1 MLDKNSETIKTMFNE
16 LAPKY
21 DRMNTL
27 ISFCL
32 HKVIKQKSVNLIPIS
47 LQSKCLDLCC
57 GTGDIADMLVQKN
70 NVENVLGLDF
80 STKMLEIA
88 NHKQHS
94 EKIIFQ
100 EGDCTNIPCE
110 DEYFNICTMAF
121 GLRNIQ
127 DYEKA
132 ISEINRVLCQ
142 GGYFMHLD
150 IFKGNKFINWI
161 FDKTAY
167 LLAYIFSKNPNSYKY
182 LIKSKNDFFSP
193 DELIIEVE
201 KLGFCC
207 TKKRTWLFGM
217 ISAQLYCKK

>member
-1 MLDKNSETIKTMFNE
+1 MLDKNADTIQNMFNE

-32 HKVIKQKSVNLIPIS
+32 HKFVKQKSVNLIPIP

-57 GTGDIADMLVQKN
+57 GTGDIADMLAQKN

-88 NHKQHS
+88 NHKKHS
-94 EKIIFQ
+94 KKITFQ
-100 EGDCTNIPCE
+100 EGDCTNIPCK

-132 ISEINRVLCQ
+132 IIEINRVVCQ

-161 FDKTAY
+161 FDKTAS
-167 LLAYIFSKNPNSYKY
+167 LLAFIFSKNPNSYKY
-182 LIKSKNDFFSP
+182 LIDSKNDFFSP
-193 DELIIEVE
+193 DELITEVE

-217 ISAQLYCKK
+217 ISAQLFCKK

>member
-1 MLDKNSETIKTMFNE
+1 MLDKNADTIQNMFNE

-32 HKVIKQKSVNLIPIS
+32 HKFVKQKSVNLIPIP
-47 LQSKCLDLCC
+47 LRSKCLDLCC
-57 GTGDIADMLVQKN
+57 GTGDIADMLAQKN

-88 NHKQHS
+88 NHKKHS
-94 EKIIFQ
+94 KKITFQ
-100 EGDCTNIPCE
+100 EGDCTNIPFQN
-110 DEYFNICTMAF
+110 DTFDICTMAF
-121 GLRNIQ
+121 GLRNIK
-127 DYEKA
+127 DYQKS
-132 ISEINRVLCQ
+132 ITEIYRILKKD
-142 GGYFMHLD
+142 GYFLHLD

-161 FDKTAY
+161 FDKTAS
-167 LLAYIFSKNPNSYKY
+167 LLAFIFSKNPNSYKY
-182 LIKSKNDFFSP
+182 LIDSKNDFFSP
-193 DELIIEVE
+193 DELITEVE

-217 ISAQLYCKK
+217 ISAQLFCKK

>member
-1 MLDKNSETIKTMFNE
+1 MLDKNADTIKNMFNE

-57 GTGDIADMLVQKN
+57 GTGDIADMLAQKN

-88 NHKQHS
+88 NHKKHS
-94 EKIIFQ
+94 KKITFQ
-100 EGDCTNIPCE
+100 EGDCTNIPCK

-132 ISEINRVLCQ
+132 IIP
-142 GGYFMHLD
+142 F
-150 IFKGNKFINWI
+150 
-161 FDKTAY
+161 
-167 LLAYIFSKNPNSYKY
+167 
-182 LIKSKNDFFSP
+182 
-193 DELIIEVE
+193 
-201 KLGFCC
+201 
-207 TKKRTWLFGM
+207 
-217 ISAQLYCKK
+217 

>member
-1 MLDKNSETIKTMFNE
+1 MLDKNADTIQNMFNE

-32 HKVIKQKSVNLIPIS
+32 HKFVKQKSVNLIPIP

-57 GTGDIADMLVQKN
+57 GTGDIADMLAQNN

-88 NHKQHS
+88 NHKKHS
-94 EKIIFQ
+94 KKITFQ
-100 EGDCTNIPCE
+100 EGDCTNIPFQN
-110 DEYFNICTMAF
+110 DTFDICTMAF
-121 GLRNIQ
+121 GLRNIK
-127 DYEKA
+127 DYQKS
-132 ISEINRVLCQ
+132 ITEIYRILKKD
-142 GGYFMHLD
+142 GYFLHLD

-182 LIKSKNDFFSP
+182 LIDSKNDFFSL
-193 DELIIEVE
+193 DELITEVE

-217 ISAQLYCKK
+217 ISAQLFCKK

>member
-1 MLDKNSETIKTMFNE
+1 MLDKNADTIQNMFNE

-32 HKVIKQKSVNLIPIS
+32 HKFVKQKSVNLIPIP
-47 LQSKCLDLCC
+47 LRSKCLDLCC
-57 GTGDIADMLVQKN
+57 GTGDIADMLAQKN

-88 NHKQHS
+88 NHKKHS
-94 EKIIFQ
+94 KKITFQ
-100 EGDCTNIPCE
+100 EGDCTNIPCK

-161 FDKTAY
+161 FDKTAS
-167 LLAYIFSKNPNSYKY
+167 LLAFIFSKNPNSYKY
-182 LIKSKNDFFSP
+182 LIDSKNDFFSP
-193 DELIIEVE
+193 DELITEVE

-217 ISAQLYCKK
+217 ISAQLFCKK

>member
-1 MLDKNSETIKTMFNE
+1 MLDKNADTIKNMFNE

-32 HKVIKQKSVNLIPIS
+32 HKIIKQKSVNLIPIP

-57 GTGDIADMLVQKN
+57 GTGDIADMLAQKN

-80 STKMLEIA
+80 SSQMLEVA
-88 NHKQHS
+88 KNKKHFS
-94 EKIIFQ
+94 KITFQ
-100 EGDCTNIPCE
+100 EGDCTNIPFQN
-110 DEYFNICTMAF
+110 DTFDICTMAF

>member
-1 MLDKNSETIKTMFNE
+1 MLDKNADTIQNMFNE

-32 HKVIKQKSVNLIPIS
+32 HKFVKQKSVNLIPIP

-57 GTGDIADMLVQKN
+57 GTGDIADMLAQKN

-88 NHKQHS
+88 NHKKHS
-94 EKIIFQ
+94 KKITFQ
-100 EGDCTNIPCE
+100 EGDCTNIPFQN
-110 DEYFNICTMAF
+110 DTFDICTMAF
-121 GLRNIQ
+121 GLRNIK
-127 DYEKA
+127 DYQKS
-132 ISEINRVLCQ
+132 ITEIYRILKKD
-142 GGYFMHLD
+142 GYFLHLD

-161 FDKTAY
+161 FDKTAS
-167 LLAYIFSKNPNSYKY
+167 LLAFIFSKNPNSYKY
-182 LIKSKNDFFSP
+182 LIDSKNDFFSP
-193 DELIIEVE
+193 DELITEVE

>member
-21 DRMNTL
+21 DWMNTL

-32 HKVIKQKSVNLIPIS
+32 HKIIKQKSVNLIPIS
-47 LQSKCLDLCC
+47 LQSKCFDLCR
-57 GTGDIADMLVQKN
+57 GKGDIADMLAQKN

-100 EGDCTNIPCE
+100 EGDCTNISCK
-110 DEYFNICTMAF
+110 DECFNICTMAF

-127 DYEKA
+127 YYEKA

>member
-1 MLDKNSETIKTMFNE
+1 MLDKNADTIKNMFNE

-57 GTGDIADMLVQKN
+57 GTGDIADMLAQKN

-80 STKMLEIA
+80 STKILEVA
-88 NHKQHS
+88 KNKKHS
-94 EKIIFQ
+94 KKITFQ
-100 EGDCTNIPCE
+100 EGDCTNIPCK

-121 GLRNIQ
+121 GLRNIK
-127 DYEKA
+127 DYQKS
-132 ISEINRVLCQ
+132 ITEIYRVLKKD
-142 GGYFMHLD
+142 GYFLHLD

>member
-1 MLDKNSETIKTMFNE
+1 MLDKNADTIQNMFNE

-32 HKVIKQKSVNLIPIS
+32 HKFVKQKSVNLIPIP
-47 LQSKCLDLCC
+47 LRSKCLDLCC
-57 GTGDIADMLVQKN
+57 GTGDIADMLAQKN

-88 NHKQHS
+88 NHKKHS
-94 EKIIFQ
+94 KKITFQ
-100 EGDCTNIPCE
+100 EGDCTNIPFQN
-110 DEYFNICTMAF
+110 DTFDICTMAF
-121 GLRNIQ
+121 GLRNIK
-127 DYEKA
+127 DYQKS
-132 ISEINRVLCQ
+132 ITEIYRILKKD
-142 GGYFMHLD
+142 GYFLHLD

-161 FDKTAY
+161 FDKTAS
-167 LLAYIFSKNPNSYKY
+167 LLAFIFSKNPNSYKY
-182 LIKSKNDFFSP
+182 LIDSKNDFFSP
-193 DELIIEVE
+193 DELITEVE